1 MKPEQIIAEPLP
13 REWKKNMSL

>member
-1 MKPEQIIAEPLP
+1 MKPEQIIADPLP

>member
-1 MKPEQIIAEPLP
+1 MKAEQIIAEPLP